1 MDDDLRAA
9 VEKLKDSGKLVI
21 VEGSRDKKALEML
34 GIFNVVMLSRKPLF
48 SIIEEIAATAKDVVI
63 LTDLD
68 REGKQ
73 LYGRI
78 STGLQREGV
87 RIDNEFRDFL
97 FRKTKIRQIEGLK
110 NYAD

>member
-1 MDDDLRAA
+1 MDDDLSAA
-9 VEKLKDSGKLVI
+9 VERLKKSGKLVI
-21 VEGSRDKKALEML
+21 VEGSKDKKALEL
-34 GIFNVVMLSRKPLF
+34 FGILNVVMLGRKPLF
-48 SIIEEIAATAKDVVI
+48 AIIEEIAARTKDVVI

-68 REGKQ
+68 REGKL

-87 RIDNEFRDFL
+87 RIDNKFRDFL
-97 FRKTKIRQIEGLK
+97 FRKTKIRQVEGLK